1 MTSTTSTPN
10 LPTQA
15 QWDAAN
21 QFLQELLIN
30 NNLAQGYLN
39 IAQQANGQDNAPTR
53 LTDWL
58 QGQGY
63 DTTPALIYGALV
75 AVQNTTLGYWLGI
88 YGQSYQQTGTIST
101 DAPVLCILPD
111 INGNITPY
119 LNGVALVNYTFKS
132 VESDGSFNPILSW
145 GLESNSTAGEI
156 TFYYTPEVN
165 TDPNPP
171 TGYTGNWFQGTLQTG
186 ANAPQESFFGALG
199 SANAEALPTVSL
211 SGEDPHQQQ
220 SESWLKQTI
229 AWLNAHPAAW
239 VGVGIGGLVVAVG
252 LIYGGYKLAR
262 WAYQSIQQCQ
272 QEREQ
277 ARQEIN
283 NDFQNDSQE
292 EIDPLEQGIRVRVEN
307 QPRQRQQQ
315 IIHEEEEEESD
326 AEIESLEQG
335 IRQEVQNEQRQLEE
349 QPAERY
355 PNVFDNPRMTLKD
368 VEKTR
373 IFQQAQNQ
381 LQKPELKN
389 LDSVSNLQNPD
400 AYIHQGESDLQGIQD
415 SAKFPSYLNQEE
427 PLLQSLILSEDA
439 ENQNIDH
446 LEQKI
451 EYPPSYPQRVLDL
464 PKAEQWHLLSP
475 HYQQQLQENLGKR
488 LNRLVSFGE
497 NPQPPSQFQPNN
509 LDDNDLNASQNLND
523 GNSSQDISGN
533 DLNASQNLKDGNSGI
548 DQSTMLSRP
557 TITQQQTS
565 QKVDVNQKGS
575 TSQQS
580 QPNPLSDQKIQQV
593 EQKNQSS
600 DQDSNDGGDE
610 IEGEEGK

>member
-88 YGQSYQQTGTIST
+88 YGQSYQQNPPIA
-101 DAPVLCILPD
+101 APVLAILPD
-111 INGNITPY
+111 IDGNITPY

-132 VESDGSFNPILSW
+132 VESDGSLNPILSW

-211 SGEDPHQQQ
+211 SEQETEQEQ
-220 SESWLKQTI
+220 SESWWKKTI

-277 ARQEIN
+277 ARQKIED
-283 NDFQNDSQE
+283 DFQDKQYDAAVIEQWYEKQDQKKKEQE
-292 EIDPLEQGIRVRVEN
+292 SLENIEK
-307 QPRQRQQQ
+307 
-315 IIHEEEEEESD
+315 EEEYD
-326 AEIESLEQG
+326 AEIRSLEPEIKQEVGNEQKQLEDQPQNNKLASPKEIKAMMDQAFPKMAEIWNNANNSEDPSAFANAEIQIRG
-335 IRQEVQNEQRQLEE
+335 ILNQMSSAIEPEPDNGADDYKSPLKKYIKTGNYDRLDQNNPEHRFIKALEDIKYTSRDQWLRSKQRQELIKNWEEIKPQRMEK
-349 QPAERY
+349 
-355 PNVFDNPRMTLKD
+355 LKE
-368 VEKTR
+368 VKR
-373 IFQQAQNQ
+373 
-381 LQKPELKN
+381 QKEELKN
-389 LDSVSNLQNPD
+389 QKNDQ
-400 AYIHQGESDLQGIQD
+400 QG
-415 SAKFPSYLNQEE
+415 
-427 PLLQSLILSEDA
+427 SEDQFA
-439 ENQNIDH
+439 D
-446 LEQKI
+446 K
-451 EYPPSYPQRVLDL
+451 
-464 PKAEQWHLLSP
+464 K
-475 HYQQQLQENLGKR
+475 
-488 LNRLVSFGE
+488 FGE
-497 NPQPPSQFQPNN
+497 NPQPPSQFQPDNN
-509 LDDNDLNASQNLND
+509 APNASQNLD
-523 GNSSQDISGN
+523 
-533 DLNASQNLKDGNSGI
+533 DGNSGI
-548 DQSTMLSRP
+548 DQSTVP
-557 TITQQQTS
+557 TPPKITQQPTS

>member
-1 MTSTTSTPN
+1 
-10 LPTQA
+10 LH
-15 QWDAAN
+15 D
-21 QFLQELLIN
+21 
-30 NNLAQGYLN
+30 YL
-39 IAQQANGQDNAPTR
+39 
-53 LTDWL
+53 
-58 QGQGY
+58 
-63 DTTPALIYGALV
+63 
-75 AVQNTTLGYWLGI
+75 
-88 YGQSYQQTGTIST
+88 
-101 DAPVLCILPD
+101 
-111 INGNITPY
+111 
-119 LNGVALVNYTFKS
+119 
-132 VESDGSFNPILSW
+132 
-145 GLESNSTAGEI
+145 
-156 TFYYTPEVN
+156 
-165 TDPNPP
+165 
-171 TGYTGNWFQGTLQTG
+171 
-186 ANAPQESFFGALG
+186 
-199 SANAEALPTVSL
+199 
-211 SGEDPHQQQ
+211 
-220 SESWLKQTI
+220 
-229 AWLNAHPAAW
+229 
-239 VGVGIGGLVVAVG
+239 
-252 LIYGGYKLAR
+252 
-262 WAYQSIQQCQ
+262 QQCL

-277 ARQEIN
+277 AQQEIN

-315 IIHEEEEEESD
+315 IIHEEEEESD

-565 QKVDVNQKGS
+565 QKVDVNKQGS
-575 TSQQS
+575 SSQQS
-580 QPNPLSDQKIQQV
+580 QQGPLSDQKIQQV
-593 EQKNQSS
+593 ESKNQSNEQNPDDDDQFS
-600 DQDSNDGGDE
+600 DEGGE
-610 IEGEEGK
+610 

>member
-1 MTSTTSTPN
+1 V
-10 LPTQA
+10 
-15 QWDAAN
+15 
-21 QFLQELLIN
+21 
-30 NNLAQGYLN
+30 G
-39 IAQQANGQDNAPTR
+39 
-53 LTDWL
+53 
-58 QGQGY
+58 
-63 DTTPALIYGALV
+63 
-75 AVQNTTLGYWLGI
+75 
-88 YGQSYQQTGTIST
+88 
-101 DAPVLCILPD
+101 
-111 INGNITPY
+111 
-119 LNGVALVNYTFKS
+119 
-132 VESDGSFNPILSW
+132 GS
-145 GLESNSTAGEI
+145 
-156 TFYYTPEVN
+156 
-165 TDPNPP
+165 
-171 TGYTGNWFQGTLQTG
+171 
-186 ANAPQESFFGALG
+186 
-199 SANAEALPTVSL
+199 
-211 SGEDPHQQQ
+211 
-220 SESWLKQTI
+220 
-229 AWLNAHPAAW
+229 
-239 VGVGIGGLVVAVG
+239 
-252 LIYGGYKLAR
+252 LIYGGYKLVR
-262 WAYQSIQQCQ
+262 WAYQSIQQCL

-277 ARQEIN
+277 AQQEIN

-565 QKVDVNQKGS
+565 QKVDVNKQGS
-575 TSQQS
+575 SSQQS
-580 QPNPLSDQKIQQV
+580 QQGPLSDQKIQQV
-593 EQKNQSS
+593 ESKNQSNEQNPDDDDQFS
-600 DQDSNDGGDE
+600 DEGGE
-610 IEGEEGK
+610 

>member
-88 YGQSYQQTGTIST
+88 YGQSYQQNPPIA
-101 DAPVLCILPD
+101 APVLAILPD
-111 INGNITPY
+111 IDGNITPY

-132 VESDGSFNPILSW
+132 VESDGSLNPILSW

-211 SGEDPHQQQ
+211 SEQETEQEQ
-220 SESWLKQTI
+220 SESWWKKTI

-239 VGVGIGGLVVAVG
+239 VGVGLAGLVVG
-252 LIYGGYKLAR
+252 GSLIYGGYKLVR
-262 WAYQSIQQCQ
+262 WAYQSIQQCL

-277 ARQEIN
+277 AQQEIN

-497 NPQPPSQFQPNN
+497 NPQPPSQFQPDNN
-509 LDDNDLNASQNLND
+509 APNASQNLD
-523 GNSSQDISGN
+523 
-533 DLNASQNLKDGNSGI
+533 DGNSGI
-548 DQSTMLSRP
+548 DQSTVP
-557 TITQQQTS
+557 TPPKITQQPTS

>member
-39 IAQQANGQDNAPTR
+39 IAQQANGQDNAPAM

-58 QGQGY
+58 HGQGY
-63 DTTPALIYGALV
+63 DTTPALIYEALV
-75 AVQNTTLGYWLGI
+75 AVQNTALGYWLGI
-88 YGQSYQQTGTIST
+88 YGQSYQQNPPIA
-101 DAPVLCILPD
+101 APVLCILPD

-132 VESDGSFNPILSW
+132 VESDGNFNPILSW

-211 SGEDPHQQQ
+211 SEQETEQEQ
-220 SESWLKQTI
+220 SESWWKKTI

-283 NDFQNDSQE
+283 NDFLNNQE
-292 EIDPLEQGIRVRVEN
+292 EEFNEKAIKQWYEKQDQKKKAQESPE
-307 QPRQRQQQ
+307 
-315 IIHEEEEEESD
+315 IIQEEKQESD
-326 AEIESLEQG
+326 GEIGSLEQG
-335 IRQEVQNEQRQLEE
+335 IKQEVGNEQKQLEDQPQNNKLASPKEIKAMMDQAFPKMAEIWNNANNSEDPSAFANAEIQIRGILNQMSSAIEPDNGADDYKSPLKKYIKTGNYDRLDQNNPEHRFIKALEDIKYTSRDQWLRSKQRQELIKNWEEIKPQRMEK
-349 QPAERY
+349 
-355 PNVFDNPRMTLKD
+355 LKE
-368 VEKTR
+368 VKR
-373 IFQQAQNQ
+373 
-381 LQKPELKN
+381 QKEELKN
-389 LDSVSNLQNPD
+389 QKNDQ
-400 AYIHQGESDLQGIQD
+400 QG
-415 SAKFPSYLNQEE
+415 
-427 PLLQSLILSEDA
+427 SEDQFA
-439 ENQNIDH
+439 D
-446 LEQKI
+446 K
-451 EYPPSYPQRVLDL
+451 
-464 PKAEQWHLLSP
+464 K
-475 HYQQQLQENLGKR
+475 
-488 LNRLVSFGE
+488 FGE
-497 NPQPPSQFQPNN
+497 NPQPPSQFQPDNN
-509 LDDNDLNASQNLND
+509 APNASQNLD
-523 GNSSQDISGN
+523 
-533 DLNASQNLKDGNSGI
+533 DGNSGI
-548 DQSTMLSRP
+548 DQSTVP
-557 TITQQQTS
+557 TPPKITQQPTS

>member
-39 IAQQANGQDNAPTR
+39 IAQQANGQDNASTR

-88 YGQSYQQTGTIST
+88 YGQSYQQNPPIA
-101 DAPVLCILPD
+101 APVLAILPD
-111 INGNITPY
+111 IDGNITPY

-132 VESDGSFNPILSW
+132 VESDGSLNPILSW

-186 ANAPQESFFGALG
+186 ANVPQESFFGALG

-229 AWLNAHPAAW
+229 AWLNTHPAAW
-239 VGVGIGGLVVAVG
+239 VGVGLAGLVVG
-252 LIYGGYKLAR
+252 GSLIYGGYKLVR
-262 WAYQSIQQCQ
+262 WAYQSIQQRQ

-277 ARQEIN
+277 ARQKIED
-283 NDFQNDSQE
+283 DFQDKQYDAAVIEQWYEKQDQKKKAQE
-292 EIDPLEQGIRVRVEN
+292 SLENIEK
-307 QPRQRQQQ
+307 
-315 IIHEEEEEESD
+315 EEYD
-326 AEIESLEQG
+326 AEIRSLKPEIKQEVGNEQKQLEDQPQNNKLASPKEIKAMMDQAFPKMAEIWNNANNSEDPSAFANAEIQIRG
-335 IRQEVQNEQRQLEE
+335 ILNQMSSAIEPDNGADDYKSPLKKYIKTGNYDRLDQNNPEHRFIKALEDIKYTSRDQWLRSKQRQELIKNWEEIKPQRMEK
-349 QPAERY
+349 
-355 PNVFDNPRMTLKD
+355 LKE
-368 VEKTR
+368 VKR
-373 IFQQAQNQ
+373 
-381 LQKPELKN
+381 QKEELKN
-389 LDSVSNLQNPD
+389 QKNDQ
-400 AYIHQGESDLQGIQD
+400 QG
-415 SAKFPSYLNQEE
+415 
-427 PLLQSLILSEDA
+427 SEDQFA
-439 ENQNIDH
+439 D
-446 LEQKI
+446 K
-451 EYPPSYPQRVLDL
+451 
-464 PKAEQWHLLSP
+464 K
-475 HYQQQLQENLGKR
+475 
-488 LNRLVSFGE
+488 FGE
-497 NPQPPSQFQPNN
+497 NPQPPSQFQPDNN
-509 LDDNDLNASQNLND
+509 APNTSQNLD
-523 GNSSQDISGN
+523 
-533 DLNASQNLKDGNSGI
+533 DGNSGI
-548 DQSTMLSRP
+548 DQSTVP
-557 TITQQQTS
+557 TPPKITQQPTS

>member
-88 YGQSYQQTGTIST
+88 YGQSYQQNPPIA
-101 DAPVLCILPD
+101 APVLAILPD
-111 INGNITPY
+111 IDGNITPY

-132 VESDGSFNPILSW
+132 VESDGSLNPILSW
-145 GLESNSTAGEI
+145 GIESNSTAGEI

-186 ANAPQESFFGALG
+186 ANAPQESFFGAPG
-199 SANAEALPTVSL
+199 SASAEALPTVSL

-277 ARQEIN
+277 ARQKIED
-283 NDFQNDSQE
+283 DFQDKQYDAAVIEQWYEKQDQKKKEQE
-292 EIDPLEQGIRVRVEN
+292 SLENIEK
-307 QPRQRQQQ
+307 
-315 IIHEEEEEESD
+315 EEEYD
-326 AEIESLEQG
+326 AEIRSLEPEIKQEVGNEQKQLEDQPQNNKLASPKEIKAMMDQAFPKMAEIWNNANNSEDPSAFANAEIQIRG
-335 IRQEVQNEQRQLEE
+335 ILNQMSSAIEPDNGADDYKSPLKKYIKTGNYDRLDQNNPEHRFIKALEDIKYTSRDQWLRSKQRQELIKNWEEIKPQRMEK
-349 QPAERY
+349 
-355 PNVFDNPRMTLKD
+355 LKE
-368 VEKTR
+368 VKR
-373 IFQQAQNQ
+373 
-381 LQKPELKN
+381 QKEELKN
-389 LDSVSNLQNPD
+389 QKNDQ
-400 AYIHQGESDLQGIQD
+400 QG
-415 SAKFPSYLNQEE
+415 
-427 PLLQSLILSEDA
+427 SEDQFA
-439 ENQNIDH
+439 D
-446 LEQKI
+446 K
-451 EYPPSYPQRVLDL
+451 
-464 PKAEQWHLLSP
+464 K
-475 HYQQQLQENLGKR
+475 
-488 LNRLVSFGE
+488 FGE
-497 NPQPPSQFQPNN
+497 NPQPPSQFQPDNN
-509 LDDNDLNASQNLND
+509 APNASQNLD
-523 GNSSQDISGN
+523 
-533 DLNASQNLKDGNSGI
+533 DGNSGI
-548 DQSTMLSRP
+548 DQSTVPTPP

>member
-1 MTSTTSTPN
+1 MTTTSTPT

-21 QFLQELLIN
+21 RFLEELLTN
-30 NNLAQGYLN
+30 NTLAQGYLN
-39 IAQQANGQDNAPTR
+39 IAQQANGQDNAPAM

-58 QGQGY
+58 HGQGY
-63 DTTPALIYGALV
+63 DTTPALIYEALV
-75 AVQNTTLGYWLGI
+75 AVQNTALGYWLGI

-101 DAPVLCILPD
+101 DAPVLAILPD

-145 GLESNSTAGEI
+145 GIESNSTAGEI

-171 TGYTGNWFQGTLQTG
+171 TEYTGNWFQGTLQTS
-186 ANAPQESFFGALG
+186 ANTPQQSFFGAPG
-199 SANAEALPTVSL
+199 SASAEALPTVSL
-211 SGEDPHQQQ
+211 SEQETEQEQ
-220 SESWLKQTI
+220 SESWWKKTI

-277 ARQEIN
+277 ARQKIED
-283 NDFQNDSQE
+283 DFQDKQYDAAV
-292 EIDPLEQGIRVRVEN
+292 IEQWYEK
-307 QPRQRQQQ
+307 QDQKKKEQ
-315 IIHEEEEEESD
+315 
-326 AEIESLEQG
+326 ESLENIEKEEEYNAEIRSLEPEIKQEVGNEQKQLEDQPQNNKLASPKEIKAMMDQAFPKMAEIWNNANNSEDPSAFANAEIQIRG
-335 IRQEVQNEQRQLEE
+335 ILNQMSSAIEPDNGADDYKSPLKKYIKTGNYDRLDQNNPEHRFIKALEDIKYTSRDQWLRSKQRQELIKNWEEIKPQRMEK
-349 QPAERY
+349 
-355 PNVFDNPRMTLKD
+355 LKE
-368 VEKTR
+368 VKR
-373 IFQQAQNQ
+373 
-381 LQKPELKN
+381 QKEELKN
-389 LDSVSNLQNPD
+389 QKNDQ
-400 AYIHQGESDLQGIQD
+400 QG
-415 SAKFPSYLNQEE
+415 
-427 PLLQSLILSEDA
+427 SEDQFA
-439 ENQNIDH
+439 D
-446 LEQKI
+446 K
-451 EYPPSYPQRVLDL
+451 
-464 PKAEQWHLLSP
+464 K
-475 HYQQQLQENLGKR
+475 
-488 LNRLVSFGE
+488 FGE
-497 NPQPPSQFQPNN
+497 NPQPPSQFQPDNN
-509 LDDNDLNASQNLND
+509 APNASQNLD
-523 GNSSQDISGN
+523 
-533 DLNASQNLKDGNSGI
+533 DGNSGI
-548 DQSTMLSRP
+548 DQSTVP
-557 TITQQQTS
+557 TPPKITQQPTS

>member
-58 QGQGY
+58 HGQGY
-63 DTTPALIYGALV
+63 DTTPALIYEALV
-75 AVQNTTLGYWLGI
+75 AVQNTALGYWLGI
-88 YGQSYQQTGTIST
+88 YGQSYQQNPPIA
-101 DAPVLCILPD
+101 APVLCILPD
-111 INGNITPY
+111 IDGNITPY

-262 WAYQSIQQCQ
+262 WAYQSIQQCL

-277 ARQEIN
+277 AQQEIN

-565 QKVDVNQKGS
+565 QKVDVNKQGS
-575 TSQQS
+575 SSQQS
-580 QPNPLSDQKIQQV
+580 QQGPLSDQKIQQV
-593 EQKNQSS
+593 ESKNQSNEQNPDDDDQFS
-600 DQDSNDGGDE
+600 DEGGE
-610 IEGEEGK
+610 